1 MFQNTPEDM
10 LCDRGGEYRQYRNKY
25 EEKERKNV
33 MSLKNNKHFRR
44 FAAALM
50 AGTMMVSMF
59 GMTAFA
65 QGNNGGETT
74 EPVTAITKKIDKDAN
89 LYLPATEFE
98 FSIRPATSTEGVG
111 NTKDGITIQAGVPG
125 GVVFSSTNTTTA
137 TILSN
142 PSNNNTV
149 TAGLIDVGTLQINV
163 VDSAFVDST
172 VGIYRYVIEETDG
185 TYPGMDYDTAARY
198 LDVYVMN
205 SDNGAGHEFY
215 FSIVNSTDT
224 SKKADGVITNTY
236 KYSNGGLY
244 DLKVTK
250 QIEGSQ
256 GNLSEEF
263 AFVISVDPDNDGE
276 KLYAVVYEEGGTLKT
291 VETIQPGEDTDTGY
305 SVTVSLGNG
314 DYVVVYG
321 LSAGDRYTV
330 TETAADQNG
339 YETTCVVENGVG
351 TPAENGGSVA
361 NDTDI
366 NGDIDITFT
375 NTRNASTP
383 TGVVLNIAPYIAM
396 VALAG
401 VLAFVFLRRRH
412 NNF

>member
-1 MFQNTPEDM
+1 
-10 LCDRGGEYRQYRNKY
+10 
-25 EEKERKNV
+25 
-33 MSLKNNKHFRR
+33 
-44 FAAALM
+44 
-50 AGTMMVSMF
+50 
-59 GMTAFA
+59 
-65 QGNNGGETT
+65 
-74 EPVTAITKKIDKDAN
+74 
-89 LYLPATEFE
+89 
-98 FSIRPATSTEGVG
+98 
-111 NTKDGITIQAGVPG
+111 VP
-125 GVVFSSTNTTTA
+125 
-137 TILSN
+137 
-142 PSNNNTV
+142 
-149 TAGLIDVGTLQINV
+149 D
-163 VDSAFVDST
+163 
-172 VGIYRYVIEETDG
+172 
-185 TYPGMDYDTAARY
+185 
-198 LDVYVMN
+198 
-205 SDNGAGHEFY
+205 
-215 FSIVNSTDT
+215 
-224 SKKADGVITNTY
+224 